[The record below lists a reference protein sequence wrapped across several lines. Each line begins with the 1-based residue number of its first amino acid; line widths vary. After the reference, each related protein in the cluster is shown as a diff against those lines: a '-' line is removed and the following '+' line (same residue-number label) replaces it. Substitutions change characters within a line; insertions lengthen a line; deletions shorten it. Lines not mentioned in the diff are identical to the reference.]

1 MPRREVSGALIVL
14 LAATLWGTTGTAQAL
29 GPDGITPVAVSAL
42 RMAGGGL
49 LVAYAFARRMAAPL
63 RSIIGWP
70 LLIATVAMAASQPLF
85 FSGVARTGV
94 GVGTIVTIGSGPI
107 LAGLLA
113 WIVRGDRVGVR
124 WVVATALS
132 IGGAVLL
139 VAGGEAAGIDPTG
152 LLFALGS
159 GVAWATYLVAAKTLF
174 ERRPAVFVSG
184 VIFAG
189 ASLLLAP
196 WFLASDRTWMTTPRG
211 VAVALWLAL
220 VGTGLAHALFASAL
234 ARIPVASA
242 ATLSLA
248 EPLTAAV
255 LGVAVLGEVLRSST
269 LVGGTLI
276 VIGVVVLTRHP
287 LLPPQSASA

>member
-1 MPRREVSGALIVL
+1 MPRREVSGALMVL

-29 GPDGITPVAVSAL
+29 GPDGITPVTVSAL

-49 LVAYAFARRMAAPL
+49 LIVYALVRRMTVPL
-63 RSIIGWP
+63 RSIMGWP

-107 LAGLLA
+107 LASLLA

-139 VAGGEAAGIDPTG
+139 VAGGEAAGVDSTG

-174 ERRPAVFVSG
+174 ERHPAVFVSG
-184 VIFAG
+184 VIFTG
-189 ASLLLAP
+189 ASLVLAP
-196 WFLASDRTWMTTPRG
+196 WFLTSDLTWMTTPRG
-211 VAVALWLAL
+211 LAVSLWLAL
-220 VGTGLAHALFASAL
+220 IGTGLAHTLFASAL

-255 LGVAVLGEVLRSST
+255 LGVALLGEVLRWST

-276 VIGVVVLTRHP
+276 VIGVLVITRHP
-287 LLPPQSASA
+287 VPRAQSGSA

>member
-42 RMAGGGL
+42 RMAGGVL
-49 LVAYAFARRMAAPL
+49 LVVYAFVRRMAAPL
-63 RSIIGWP
+63 RSIMGWP

-107 LAGLLA
+107 LASLLA

-139 VAGGEAAGIDPTG
+139 VAGGEAAGIDSTG

-159 GVAWATYLVAAKTLF
+159 GVAWAIYLVAAKTLF
-174 ERRPAVFVSG
+174 ERHPAVFVSG
-184 VIFAG
+184 VVFTG
-189 ASLLLAP
+189 ASLALAP
-196 WFLASDRTWMTTPRG
+196 WFLTSDLTWMTTPRG
-211 VAVALWLAL
+211 LAVSLWLAL
-220 VGTGLAHALFASAL
+220 VGTGLAHTLFASAL
-234 ARIPVASA
+234 ARVPVASA

-255 LGVAVLGEVLRSST
+255 LGVAVLGEVLRWST
-269 LVGGTLI
+269 LAGGTLI
-276 VIGVVVLTRHP
+276 VVGVVVLTRHP
-287 LLPPQSASA
+287 LPPRQSASA